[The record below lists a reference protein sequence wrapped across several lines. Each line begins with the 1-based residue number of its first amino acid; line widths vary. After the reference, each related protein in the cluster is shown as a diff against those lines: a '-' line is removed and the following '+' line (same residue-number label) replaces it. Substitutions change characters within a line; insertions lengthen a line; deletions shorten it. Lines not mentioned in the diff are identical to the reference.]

1 MTALSGPRTMAQ
13 STLVERSP
21 AQRRAPASFDAAS
34 FEAFHAA
41 TARRLVRYL
50 TRVGGDPAL
59 AEDLLQ
65 EAYLRFLG
73 RPLEAAEPRQR
84 EAYLFRIATNL
95 LHDRWRR
102 EAVHRSWLSRQDPV
116 SETAPAGGPSLRLDL
131 QAVLNRLPQRS
142 RALLWLLY
150 VEGYDHR
157 EAAKILGLAATSVRV
172 MAFRARRKLA
182 RWLEQA
188 GFDPAP
194 ERLAS
199 QDSGAHAEDQET
211 SP

>member
-1 MTALSGPRTMAQ
+1 MLADRVTGAAGTPLKMRVLNASKVSYPEGWKDY
-13 STLVERSP
+13 
-21 AQRRAPASFDAAS
+21 RAAAS
-34 FEAFHAA
+34 YREQGH
-41 TARRLVRYL
+41 L
-50 TRVGGDPAL
+50 T
-59 AEDLLQ
+59 
-65 EAYLRFLG
+65 
-73 RPLEAAEPRQR
+73 
-84 EAYLFRIATNL
+84 AYLFRIATNL

-116 SETAPAGGPSLRLDL
+116 SEAPPAGGPSLRLDL
-131 QAVLNRLPQRS
+131 QAVLNRLPRRS

-172 MAFRARRKLA
+172 IAFRARRKLA

-199 QDSGAHAEDQET
+199 QDSGVHAEDQET